1 MNFRYLPIAIMLSSC
16 ASAATTKTT
25 VPATRSAPPVAVD
38 APAQLAR
45 LLIGTF
51 DSAAQS
57 ATDAENYKP
66 ISLKICEV
74 TAPTLGPKV
83 LYVEQAV
90 QTALDKPYRQR
101 LYVIEAGADAATA
114 ISRVLEL
121 KNPVPAVGLCDKPER
136 ATFVAAD
143 AEEKI
148 GCAVVMALTGEGFTG
163 GTKGNGCPSALRGA
177 SYATS
182 EVTLNDKGMQSWD
195 RGYDTAGAQ
204 VWGAEKGA
212 YIFVRK

>member
-1 MNFRYLPIAIMLSSC
+1 VIALTELKRDQRFPPLALESSISSCNESRMNFRYLPIAIMLSSC
-16 ASAATTKTT
+16 ASAAKPSPT
-25 VPATRSAPPVAVD
+25 VTAIGSASTVAVD

-101 LYVIEAGADAATA
+101 LYVIESGADAATA
-114 ISRVLEL
+114 ISRVIEL

-148 GCAVVMALTGEGFTG
+148 GCAVVRALAGEGLLAEPKATAVQ
-163 GTKGNGCPSALRGA
+163 ALCAAPR
-177 SYATS
+177 TRR
-182 EVTLNDKGMQSWD
+182 VK
-195 RGYDTAGAQ
+195 
-204 VWGAEKGA
+204 
-212 YIFVRK
+212 